1 MREITNGDAMRLISE
16 MRACYGNRF
25 DQQWRSVEPEVL
37 AAKFVQVLQG
47 LSTDQIAAG
56 FKRMLREPWPPT
68 IPEFRLWCEQGGTW
82 LTAEEAWV
90 SALAYNNDPNTAI
103 TKQAHEAY
111 IRIRQILDQEHQRA
125 AAKAFKDV
133 YQRIVSDCQA
143 SGEQQT
149 NFFAVKIAPPKFEI
163 KEAVPCP
170 DHILEQMKTAFRSV

>member
-1 MREITNGDAMRLISE
+1 MREITKSDAMRLISE

-47 LSTDQIAAG
+47 LSTEQIAAG

-90 SALAYNNDPNTAI
+90 SALAFSNDSSAVI
-103 TKQAHEAY
+103 TVQAHKALS
-111 IRIRQILDQEHQRA
+111 RINQVLSQEGQKA
-125 AAKAFKDV
+125 AARAFKDI
-133 YQRIVSDCQA
+133 YQRIVSECNT
-143 SGEQQT
+143 SGVQQNNYFAPRLAAPVEPINAKPMPEHIREQLQ
-149 NFFAVKIAPPKFEI
+149 N
-163 KEAVPCP
+163 
-170 DHILEQMKTAFRSV
+170 AFRSV